1 MLRKIMDFIK
11 DIHIDEDILLHGT
24 LVPLAVLLLRAVF
37 SDLRNGLKTID
48 IILLVVAL
56 LCAFFN
62 FVLFAK
68 PYRMIK
74 YRSIAE
80 IPKWQ
85 ITFLAFYAVTAI
97 VIVCAIA
104 IGAVRTLIW

>member
-56 LCAFFN
+56 LCAFLN

-80 IPKWQ
+80 IPYQ
-85 ITFLAFYAVTAI
+85 
-97 VIVCAIA
+97 
-104 IGAVRTLIW
+104 R